1 MPYLDPIVIIIA
13 FGAASVSFLW
23 LRDTRIF
30 VRTGKEGYR
39 KAAYHG
45 VLYSA
50 LGWFGCALAGF
61 AETTFMYQGVGCMLI
76 ALYLQSRLKKEDVWV
91 GNESAWTRFIGS
103 APRQERK

>member
-1 MPYLDPIVIIIA
+1 MTYLDQIVIIVA

-50 LGWFGCALAGF
+50 LGWFGFALAGF
-61 AETTFMYQGVGCMLI
+61 GETTFMYLGVGCVLI
-76 ALYLQSRLKKEDVWV
+76 ALYLQSRLQKEDVWV